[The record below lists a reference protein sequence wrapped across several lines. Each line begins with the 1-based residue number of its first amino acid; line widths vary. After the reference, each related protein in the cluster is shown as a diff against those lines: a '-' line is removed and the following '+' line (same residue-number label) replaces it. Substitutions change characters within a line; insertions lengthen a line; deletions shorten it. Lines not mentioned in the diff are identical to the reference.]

1 MSERDFDL
9 QEYMTNGVENI
20 VKGALKA
27 TLSDPQESL
36 FMMQYAA
43 ASKKA
48 SKRRAQLKEE
58 GENIPPFLIASI
70 TSSCNLHC
78 AGCYSRANHA
88 CSDEASVSQ
97 LTGEEWKKIFLEARD
112 LGIGFILLAGGEPL
126 LRKDV
131 IDAAGT
137 IPEILFPIFTNGTM
151 IGDSYLE
158 VFGKHRNLVPVI
170 SIEGHEEKT
179 DGRRGE
185 GMYNTIQSA
194 MRLMR
199 EKNVL
204 FGTSVTVTRENIEEV
219 TSDEFVETL
228 KEAGTKV
235 IFYVEFVPV
244 TPEAAD
250 LAPGDEEREY
260 TKKRLA
266 DLRAKMEDVVFVSF
280 PGDEKTSGGCLA
292 AGRGFFHINSHG
304 GAEPCPFSPYSD
316 INVRDTSVREALHSR
331 LFDKL
336 RIGGTLLEDHAG
348 GCVLFERRE
357 TVEALMEKDETSENN
372 SMEKKEIMTIEQA
385 MNERHSVRNY
395 QDKAIDEETVN
406 ALNELIEECNREGNL
421 HIQLLTDA
429 GNTFNRFLSKAMGL
443 ASAPSVIACVGP
455 DDDTLDE
462 RIGYYGEKIV
472 IRAQQLGLNT
482 CWAGTYNKKSV
493 EAEINT
499 GERLAIVIAI
509 GYGVNNGR
517 PHKSKSIS
525 AVIRGNETDMPEW
538 FIDGVKMALLAPTA
552 VNQQKFE
559 FVLKDDGFEVV
570 DKGGIM
576 SKIDKGIVKYHFE
589 IGSGK

>member
-1 MSERDFDL
+1 M
-9 QEYMTNGVENI
+9 
-20 VKGALKA
+20 
-27 TLSDPQESL
+27 
-36 FMMQYAA
+36 
-43 ASKKA
+43 
-48 SKRRAQLKEE
+48 
-58 GENIPPFLIASI
+58 
-70 TSSCNLHC
+70 
-78 AGCYSRANHA
+78 
-88 CSDEASVSQ
+88 
-97 LTGEEWKKIFLEARD
+97 
-112 LGIGFILLAGGEPL
+112 

-292 AGRGFFHINSHG
+292 AGRGFFHINS
-304 GAEPCPFSPYSD
+304 
-316 INVRDTSVREALHSR
+316 
-331 LFDKL
+331 
-336 RIGGTLLEDHAG
+336 HAG